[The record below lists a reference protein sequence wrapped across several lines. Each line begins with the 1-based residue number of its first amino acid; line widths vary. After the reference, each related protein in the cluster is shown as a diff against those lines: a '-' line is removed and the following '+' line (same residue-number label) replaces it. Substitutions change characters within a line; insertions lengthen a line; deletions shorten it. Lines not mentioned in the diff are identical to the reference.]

1 MVTAMVKTEVEQSVA
16 QVKADITRE
25 AVVEIETLENLQDA
39 ITTLEEHMDDKF
51 TKQIDVILMQVSK
64 DGEELKSFILDMKG
78 I

>member
-39 ITTLEEHMDDKF
+39 ITALEEHMDDKF